1 MREIV
6 REIVGFSNY
15 EKRMMEMIKIGT
27 GAAAKKALR
36 LVRKRLG
43 SMRRA
48 KSKRDELENALQAM
62 KHAAEQRTEEPKK
75 EEAKKA

>member
-1 MREIV
+1 
-6 REIVGFSNY
+6 
-15 EKRMMEMIKIGT
+15 MMEMIKMGT

-36 LVRKRLG
+36 LVRRRLG

-48 KSKRDELENALQAM
+48 KAKRDEMENAIQAM
-62 KHAAEQRTEEPKK
+62 KHAAEEHTKHAAAEEPKK